1 MVTSIMKKTRTSL
14 HHIVLHV
21 CIDPAAFCL
30 LLSAISAQAHLT
42 FAWLVEEDHV
52 IVYCLLYL
60 LPIPEYMNL
69 LAFKVSAR
77 RHVLLKFVFTEFLGV
92 DLRLQVLLR
101 WRLTLGLANQALT
114 AGVPGEKQIN

>member
-1 MVTSIMKKTRTSL
+1 MCAVE
-14 HHIVLHV
+14 H
-21 CIDPAAFCL
+21 AAFCL
-30 LLSAISAQAHLT
+30 LLIVISAQAH
-42 FAWLVEEDHV
+42 V
-52 IVYCLLYL
+52 IVYRLLYL

-77 RHVLLKFVFTEFLGV
+77 RHVLLKVVFTEFLGV

-101 WRLTLGLANQALT
+101 WRLTLGLANQAPA